1 MKPIFITAL
10 LAAAP
15 SSTGHANPYASA
27 YGIVES
33 VREVQL
39 IDEPP
44 GLPGVFEHFFRP
56 RTGDELLVRL
66 DDERAIIIVQTG
78 MQIFEPGQR
87 VFVVPDRKGARVEP
101 ADDRTLS

>member
-1 MKPIFITAL
+1 MKPIFIAAL
-10 LAAAP
+10 LAAAA
-15 SSTGHANPYASA
+15 TGTGYANPYAST

-44 GLPGVFEHFFRP
+44 GSPGVFEHSFRP

-66 DDERAIIIVQTG
+66 DDGRAITVVQTG
-78 MQIFEPGQR
+78 MQVFKPGQR

-101 ADDRTLS
+101 AGDRTLS

>member
-1 MKPIFITAL
+1 MKPIFIAAL
-10 LAAAP
+10 LAAAA
-15 SSTGHANPYASA
+15 SSTGYANPSASA

-44 GLPGVFEHFFRP
+44 ESPGVFEHSYRP

-66 DDERAIIIVQTG
+66 DDGRAISVVQTG
-78 MQIFEPGQR
+78 MQVFEPGQR
-87 VFVVPDRKGARVEP
+87 VFVIPDRKGTRVEP
-101 ADDRTLS
+101 AGDRILS